1 MIVSELT
8 TNGVMGTGQLY
19 ESPFLDISPQRPEGP
34 LPVAKVD
41 RMLRVLGE
49 IRRRAAAW
57 STPSERVQF
66 LRNPAEKAKLVAE
79 DLRIWCGV
87 DALRNLEEY
96 ATWEREGNTISYRKR

>member
-1 MIVSELT
+1 
-8 TNGVMGTGQLY
+8 MGTGQLY

-57 STPSERVQF
+57 STPSERV
-66 LRNPAEKAKLVAE
+66 
-79 DLRIWCGV
+79 
-87 DALRNLEEY
+87 
-96 ATWEREGNTISYRKR
+96 